1 MNETVSMENEQTL
14 ATSEQTDRDSRRQVD
29 RRAFDWRTVTFGFLR
44 SRRKGTRRLTEVR
57 PVYTDWHHPW
67 LFFLAVGTMLL
78 SSVDAFFTL
87 QLLDR
92 GFYEANPLMAEIMG
106 HGTLLFAVSKMLMT
120 GIGVLTL
127 VYLSRH
133 RFLNRFRTGLI
144 LTSTFS
150 FYACLICYEFVWL
163 IREL

>member
-1 MNETVSMENEQTL
+1 L
-14 ATSEQTDRDSRRQVD
+14 ALAQPTGTDTELRGILD
-29 RRAFDWRTVTFGFLR
+29 RRAFGWRTVALGFLR
-44 SRRKGTRRLTEVR
+44 SRRKLTRRLSELQ

-78 SSVDAFFTL
+78 SSMDAFFTL

-92 GFYEANPLMAEIMG
+92 GFYEANPLMAVLMG
-106 HGTLLFAVSKMLMT
+106 HGTLVFSVSKMLLT
-120 GIGVLTL
+120 GFGVLTL

-144 LTSTFS
+144 LTSAFS
-150 FYACLICYEFVWL
+150 FYACLVCYEFVWL
-163 IREL
+163 IHEL